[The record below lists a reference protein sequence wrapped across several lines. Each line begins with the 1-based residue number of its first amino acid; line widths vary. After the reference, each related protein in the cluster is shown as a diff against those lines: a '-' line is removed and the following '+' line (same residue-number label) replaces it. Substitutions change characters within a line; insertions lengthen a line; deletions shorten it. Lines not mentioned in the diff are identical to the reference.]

1 MTSDVDKRVFVKV
14 AGDGD
19 EQIFGEYIDL
29 KARVPYNF
37 SRQVTLAEDMEGV
50 LDLYFGMGKCDGD
63 AAATNSAANITLSN
77 VSFKTTTQIPDPIII
92 ITEKAQQIKQHYQVK
107 KRQQLI
113 ME

>member
-1 MTSDVDKRVFVKV
+1 MAT
-14 AGDGD
+14 

-63 AAATNSAANITLSN
+63 A
-77 VSFKTTTQIPDPIII
+77 
-92 ITEKAQQIKQHYQVK
+92 
-107 KRQQLI
+107 QQLI
-113 ME
+113 QRKHYFI

>member
-1 MTSDVDKRVFVKV
+1 M
-14 AGDGD
+14 
-19 EQIFGEYIDL
+19 
-29 KARVPYNF
+29 PYNF

-77 VSFKTTTQIPDPIII
+77 VSFKTTTQIPDLII
-92 ITEKAQQIKQHYQVK
+92 ITEKAQQINQHYQVK